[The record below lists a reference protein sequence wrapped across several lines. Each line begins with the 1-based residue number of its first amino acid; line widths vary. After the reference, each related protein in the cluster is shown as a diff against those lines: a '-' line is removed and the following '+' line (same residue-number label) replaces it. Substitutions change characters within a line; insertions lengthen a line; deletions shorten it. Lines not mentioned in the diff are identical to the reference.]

1 MSSVSVPMFVRVC
14 VHPWARLLGKSH
26 HVLEFCFT
34 CRISVLLGD
43 LIVKVWP
50 FDFSHPLLAHLMI
63 NLDPDVH
70 RPALGKMC

>member
-1 MSSVSVPMFVRVC
+1 MPHLSSV
-14 VHPWARLLGKSH
+14 
-26 HVLEFCFT
+26 
-34 CRISVLLGD
+34 GD